1 MIGVG
6 GSASIS
12 GGVSGGIGAGGSGG
26 GGGGRDGEAKRPEWA
41 PFQVFRFHV
50 EFSTVSLQGAAT
62 DGSAKNLCGGAFSEC
77 TGLEATMEPKV
88 IKEGGRNY
96 GAAQRMGQV
105 SFATVVLKRG
115 MTKNRDLW
123 KWFWLV
129 GQGAYAF
136 RLNARIRMEDEAG
149 NEVLVWQLERAMPV
163 KFKAADLNAKGSDVG
178 IEELHI
184 AHEGLRL
191 LRPA

>member
-1 MIGVG
+1 VIGVG
-6 GSASIS
+6 GSASI
-12 GGVSGGIGAGGSGG
+12 GAGVSGGIGAGGGG
-26 GGGGRDGEAKRPEWA
+26 LPGGRPEWA

-50 EFSTVSLQGAAT
+50 EFSAVSLEGAAT
-62 DGSAKNLCGGAFSEC
+62 DGATKNLCGGAFSEC

-105 SFATVVLKRG
+105 TFATVVLKRG

-191 LRPA
+191 LRPG

>member
-1 MIGVG
+1 V
-6 GSASIS
+6 
-12 GGVSGGIGAGGSGG
+12 IGAGASASASFGAGFGG
-26 GGGGRDGEAKRPEWA
+26 EDAPARPEFM
-41 PFQVFRFHV
+41 PFHVWRFEV
-50 EFSTVSLQGAAT
+50 EFSRVSLDTGQAADGAAA
-62 DGSAKNLCGGAFSEC
+62 DLCRGAFAEC

-96 GAAQRMGQV
+96 GAAQRMGQIT
-105 SFATVVLKRG
+105 FATVVLKRG

-129 GQGAYAF
+129 GQGAYAH
-136 RLNARIRMEDEAG
+136 RLNARVRMLDEAG
-149 NEVLVWQLERAMPV
+149 EEVLVWQLERAMPV

-184 AHEGLRL
+184 AHEGLKL
-191 LRPA
+191 LRPQL

>member
-6 GSASIS
+6 GSAAIS
-12 GGVSGGIGAGGSGG
+12 GGISGGIGSGGSSGG
-26 GGGGRDGEAKRPEWA
+26 GGDEKPKRPEWA

-50 EFSTVSLQGAAT
+50 EFSGVSLEGAAT
-62 DGSAKNLCGGAFSEC
+62 DGAATNLCGGAFSEC

-105 SFATVVLKRG
+105 TFATVVLKRG
-115 MTKNRDLW
+115 MTRNRDLW

-184 AHEGLRL
+184 AHEGLKL

>member
-12 GGVSGGIGAGGSGG
+12 GGISGGIGSGGSSGG
-26 GGGGRDGEAKRPEWA
+26 GGGDEKPKRPEWA

-50 EFSTVSLQGAAT
+50 EFSAVSLEGAAT
-62 DGSAKNLCGGAFSEC
+62 DGAAKNLCGGAFSEC

-105 SFATVVLKRG
+105 TFATVVLKRG

-184 AHEGLRL
+184 AHEGLKL
-191 LRPA
+191 LRP